1 MIVMTTDGVRP
12 SERVEYWA
20 DLISRNVT
28 PMRME
33 PVGGRPLHGQVRAQ
47 TIGDLTVA
55 EITVAGIHALHTRAQ
70 VAHTRGHLYAACVQL
85 EGEARIDRHGEQI
98 ELQKGDV
105 FITDSRHEY
114 TLDLERP
121 GRRLAI
127 SLPTRWLESR
137 VARPELLSGTV
148 LRDHPLGRLWASHLA
163 TGFTIASD
171 FSPSAATLFARH
183 SIELLVQSLEEA
195 HCSKPTPSEAAR
207 AAMFLHACHLIG
219 LKFGNPNLAPD
230 KIARELGVS
239 TRTLTRIFGA
249 HNETIMRRVFDERV
263 RQAAKLLIAPEAA
276 HRSVTEIAFA
286 CGFNDLSH
294 FGRVFAA
301 GMHMTPPQ
309 WRHRKQ

>member
-1 MIVMTTDGVRP
+1 MIVMTTDSVRRN
-12 SERVEYWA
+12 ERVEYWA

-33 PVGGRPLHGQVRAQ
+33 PSGGQPLRGQIRAQ
-47 TIGDLTVA
+47 VIGDLTVA
-55 EITVAGIHALHTRAQ
+55 EITVVGMHALHTRAE
-70 VAHTRGHLYAACVQL
+70 VANTRDHLYAACVQL
-85 EGEARIDRHGEQI
+85 EGEDRINHRGEQI

-105 FITDSRHEY
+105 FLTDSRHEY
-114 TLDLERP
+114 TLDLDRP
-121 GRRLAI
+121 GRRLAV
-127 SLPTRWLESR
+127 SLPTRWLDSR

-148 LRDHPLGRLWASHLA
+148 LHDHPLGRLWASHLA
-163 TGFTIASD
+163 TGFMIARD
-171 FSPSAATLFARH
+171 FSPSGAQLFARH
-183 SIELLVQSLEEA
+183 SLELLVQALEEA

-207 AAMFLHACHLIG
+207 SATFLRACHLIG

-230 KIARELGVS
+230 NIASDLGVS
-239 TRTLTRIFGA
+239 TRTLTRIFDA
-249 HNETIMRRVFDERV
+249 HNETIMRRVFDERI

-301 GMHMTPPQ
+301 AIHMTPSQ
-309 WRHRKQ
+309 WRRRRN